1 MKNTLCKPART
12 DLADI
17 IKNSIRIQF
26 VCFLLLGLLALPLSV
41 GARQFLP
48 GSISNVTTNL
58 PVLHHSSRW
67 NRLHLSIALPLR
79 DRVGLTNLL
88 QQLYDPS
95 SANYH
100 QFLTPAQFAARFGPT
115 GSDYESVTKFAKSH
129 GLIVTGR
136 HSNRALL
143 SVEGTVAD
151 IERAFHV
158 SINQYQDPKHSRIF
172 YAPDTAPSLDL
183 DVPVLAVS
191 GLDNYFLPHP
201 CLRPIP
207 AEQTKPNLTGSGP
220 NGGYLGND
228 FRAAYIPGSPVTG
241 TGQTVG
247 LLEFDSGYYQSD
259 ITAYETL
266 AGLPNVPV
274 SAVLLD
280 GYNGAAGGGND
291 EVSLDIE
298 MAVSMAPGLKQV
310 LVYEGSTTD
319 DILNRMA
326 TDDVAK
332 QIGASWTY
340 PTDAGSDQAF
350 LQFAAQGQS
359 FFNASGDSDAYT
371 GTIPTPAD
379 DPNITVVGGTT
390 LTTTGPGGAWESETV
405 WNWGGGTG
413 SSGGISTVIPIPT
426 WQQGINMTV
435 NEGSTT
441 RRNLPDVAMTADNVY
456 VIYGNG
462 HAGAFG
468 GTSCATPLWAGFTAL
483 VNQAA
488 LTNGEPTIGL
498 INPVV
503 YGMGKGSNA
512 LGYTQLFHDITTGN
526 NESSQSP
533 TRFSAV
539 AGYDLCT
546 GWGTPQGSS
555 LLNALAIPEPL
566 RIAPGGSVIFTG
578 PVGGPFTPATQNF
591 SLTNN
596 GVGELNWSLLNTSS
610 WFNVTPPGGTLG
622 TMAVG
627 GFTST
632 VTVRVVPAVTNL
644 PAGGYSA
651 TLLFSNLTDKF
662 AQARVAT
669 LAIVTPPVITSQPA
683 NQALL
688 VGMAANFNVGIANNA
703 LMFYQWQENGTN
715 LTDGGQISGS
725 ATSTLTVSKVT
736 LANVGSYSVNLSN
749 AAGILVSSN
758 AALTIVP
765 SAPVIVQQPTN
776 ETVLPGAPASFS
788 IVVVG
793 NTPYSYFW
801 QLNRTK
807 VSNGANVAGAN
818 TGILT
823 INSAQPVNVGNY
835 IVTISNSLGSVTST
849 GAILST
855 VVVTAPG
862 VTMSTLSSF
871 GSGNSGQ
878 LIYSPL
884 TQARDGN
891 FYGTTIEGGTSGEG
905 TVFRVTTNG
914 SQTTPY
920 SFNGNLGAIP
930 YGGLDLGKD
939 GYLYGTAF
947 TGGNYG
953 DGSLFRITT
962 GGSFQLLTTLN
973 GNNGMFPTAGLVQG
987 SDGNFYG
994 TTLEGGAYGY
1004 GTVFRMTTGGLVTT
1018 LVSFNFTDGGDPS
1031 PVLVEGSDGNFY
1043 GTTEEGG
1050 TNGIGTI
1057 FRMTPSGLLTSLY
1070 SFTGNSD
1077 GAIPIAGL
1085 VQGVDG
1091 NFYGTAYEG
1100 GASFA
1105 GTVFKVTPAG
1115 EFTTLYAFTGGS
1127 DGAYPW
1133 GGLFQ
1138 AADGNLYGTAQSG
1151 GTYGFGTVFQ
1161 MAPAGPLNPLVQFE
1175 GYNGSS
1181 PSAALIQGTDGN
1193 LYGTTQTGGSAG
1205 DGTVFEINL
1214 SGPLQITGQPSDQS
1228 AYLGGSAA
1236 FTVATSGS
1244 GPVSYQWQQDGVN
1257 LTDGGTISGSSTAT
1271 LQISNVVFNDAAL
1284 YSVIVGNAFN
1294 SVTSDY
1300 AVLDVSFSPPA
1311 ITTQPA
1317 SLTRVVGTAAT
1328 FSVTAAGDQPLTYQ
1342 WQMNGINLTN
1352 AGNISGATSSTL
1364 TFSSVT
1370 MSNIGNYSVVV
1381 SNSLFSV
1388 SSKLAGLS
1396 VVTIN
1401 SPSAALTSLRLFN
1414 GTGSGTFPYG
1424 GLIQGKDGYLY
1435 GTTAGGGPSYDGTIF
1450 RATLTG
1456 GITPLYPFNNGS
1468 AGGIPRDSLLQG
1480 TNGNFYATTTEGGA
1494 DGYGAIF
1501 KMSPTALVTP
1511 LYSFTGGSD
1520 GANPPAG
1527 LVQGPDGNFYG
1538 TAYQGGAYSYG
1549 CVYRMTSLGAVTPIY
1564 AFTGAS
1570 DGAYPYAGLFLGR
1583 DGSFNGTTVQGG
1595 AQGDGTVFRITT
1607 NGTLTTLASFSNV
1620 NGGYPQAGVIQG
1632 LDGNLYGTTLN
1643 GGTNGFGTIFSLTT
1657 NGLLTTLCSFAN
1669 TNGRSPAAALVQGTD
1684 GNLYGTTSAG
1694 GAGGQGTAFMVTT
1707 NGTLTTLLWFDGLDG
1722 ASPQSAMVQA
1732 SDGNFY
1738 GTTTFGGVGFNPSAG
1753 GGNGTVFCL
1762 TVPVFI
1768 NRTFSVSSAISSLP
1782 YSATMT
1788 GKSVAPAGDQ
1798 LQFAKVAG
1806 PAWLNVSTNGLL
1818 SGTPAN
1824 ANIGTNIFL
1833 VSLTDTNGVSATASM
1848 SILVIADPPPTFVT
1862 SPFAEPWANLDEDY
1876 SGTIATNATT
1886 LYLAQGDALS
1896 FAIVSG
1902 PAWLSLAAD
1911 GTFSGVPQGVD
1922 AGTNIF
1928 VVSVTNLG
1936 GSSNATFMTIYV
1948 NSPPV
1953 FSPQTFSK
1961 QAATVGVPYYGTIA
1975 TNTTDPDLIA
1985 GDSLSFYKVTGPAW
1999 LDVATNGVLSGT
2011 PSGTDRGAN
2020 SFLLLVVDSG
2030 GLSGIGF
2037 MNLQVN
2043 ADNPPVFAGNPFT
2056 EPPIL
2061 AGQIYSATIATNAS
2075 EPILGDVIT
2084 FSKISGPGWLS
2095 VAGNGNLSGMPLT
2108 ANAGINAFVVSVT
2121 DLGGLSTSATMYVSV
2136 TAIPIYETI
2145 INQGTNSLLTWS
2157 GGVPP
2162 YQVLTTTNPINPVWQ
2177 VLGSPTTSTNAV
2189 VSPTNTCL
2197 FYLIQGQ

>member
-1 MKNTLCKPART
+1 MKNIFCKLART
-12 DLADI
+12 DLANI
-17 IKNSIRIQF
+17 IKSGIRIPF
-26 VCFLLLGLLALPLSV
+26 VSLFLLGSLALTSTA

-48 GSISNVTTNL
+48 ASVSNVTTNL
-58 PVLHHSSRW
+58 PVLRHSSRW

-79 DRVGLTNLL
+79 DRAGLTNLL

-95 SANYH
+95 SVNYH
-100 QFLTPAQFAARFGPT
+100 QFLTPEEFAARFGP
-115 GSDYESVTKFAKSH
+115 SESNYAAVTRFAQSH
-129 GLIVTGR
+129 GLIVTR
-136 HSNRALL
+136 KHSNRALL

-151 IERAFHV
+151 VERAFHV
-158 SINQYQDPKHSRIF
+158 SINQYQDPKSSRTF

-207 AEQTKPNLTGSGP
+207 AEQVKPNLTGSGP
-220 NGGYLGND
+220 SGGYLGND

-241 TGQTVG
+241 SGQTVG
-247 LLEFDSGYYQSD
+247 LLEFDSGYYQND
-259 ITAYETL
+259 ITAYEKL
-266 AGLPNVPV
+266 ASLPNVPV
-274 SAVLLD
+274 SAVLID

-310 LVYEGSTTD
+310 LVYEGSSTD

-340 PTDAGSDQAF
+340 STDAGSDQAF

-390 LTTTGPGGAWESETV
+390 LTTSGPGGAWESETV
-405 WNWGGGTG
+405 WNWGSGTG
-413 SSGGISTVIPIPT
+413 SSGGISTVIPIPS
-426 WQQGINMTV
+426 WQQGINMIA
-435 NEGSTT
+435 NQGSTT

-468 GTSCATPLWAGFTAL
+468 GTSCATPLWAAFTAL
-483 VNQAA
+483 VNQLA
-488 LTNGEPTIGL
+488 LTNGEPTVGF

-503 YGMGKGSNA
+503 YGMGKGSNV
-512 LGYTQLFHDITTGN
+512 LGYTHLFHDIATGN
-526 NESSQSP
+526 NESSESP
-533 TRFSAV
+533 SRFSAV

-546 GWGTPQGSS
+546 GWGTPQGSN

-566 RIAPGGSVIFTG
+566 RITPGGAVVFTG
-578 PVGGPFTPATQNF
+578 PVGGPFTPATQTF
-591 SLTNN
+591 SLTNKAL
-596 GVGELNWSLLNTSS
+596 GSLRWSLVNTSS
-610 WFNVTPPGGTLG
+610 WLTVTPSVGVLTQGGP
-622 TMAVG
+622 AA
-627 GFTST
+627 T
-632 VTVRVVPAVTNL
+632 VTLSVVPEVTNFS
-644 PAGGYSA
+644 AGGYST
-651 TLLFSNLTDKF
+651 TLLFSNWNDTF
-662 AQARVAT
+662 NQSRVAI

-683 NQALL
+683 DQALL
-688 VGMAANFNVGIANNA
+688 VGMAANFNVGIATNA

-715 LTDGGQISGS
+715 LTDGGLFSGS
-725 ATSTLTVSKVT
+725 ATSTLTVSNVT
-736 LANVGSYSVNLSN
+736 LANVGSYSVILSN

-758 AALTIVP
+758 AALTIIP

-776 ETVLPGAPASFS
+776 ETVLPGAPASLS
-788 IVVVG
+788 VAVVG

-801 QLNRTK
+801 QLNGTN

-818 TGILT
+818 SSVLA
-823 INSAQPVNVGNY
+823 INSVQPVNVGDY
-835 IVTISNSLGSVTST
+835 TVTISNALGSVTST
-849 GAILST
+849 SAVLST

-891 FYGTTIEGGTSGEG
+891 FYGTTIEGGYSGEG

-914 SQTTPY
+914 FQTTLY

-939 GYLYGTAF
+939 GYLYGAAF
-947 TGGNYG
+947 SGGYYG
-953 DGSLFRITT
+953 DGSLFRIAT
-962 GGSFQLLTTLN
+962 GGSFLLLTTLN
-973 GNNGMFPTAGLVQG
+973 GNNGMYPTAGLVQG

-1004 GTVFRMTTGGLVTT
+1004 GTVFRMTTGGLLTT
-1018 LVSFNFTDGGDPS
+1018 LVSFNYTDGGYPS
-1031 PVLVEGSDGNFY
+1031 PVLVQGSDGNFY
-1043 GTTEEGG
+1043 GTTENGG

-1057 FRMTPSGLLTSLY
+1057 FKITPSGILTSLY

-1100 GASFA
+1100 GTSFD
-1105 GTVFKVTPAG
+1105 GTVFKVTQTG
-1115 EFTTLYAFTGGS
+1115 EFTTLHTFTGGS

-1138 AADGNLYGTAQSG
+1138 ASDGNLYGTAQSG
-1151 GTYGFGTVFQ
+1151 GTYGYGTVFQ
-1161 MAPAGPLNPLVQFE
+1161 IAPTGPLNPLVQFE
-1175 GYNGSS
+1175 GYNGST

-1193 LYGTTQTGGSAG
+1193 LFGTTQTGGSAG
-1205 DGTVFEINL
+1205 DGTVFKISL
-1214 SGPLQITGQPSDQS
+1214 GGPLQITGQPADQS
-1228 AYLGGSAA
+1228 AYLGGSAT

-1257 LTDGGTISGSSTAT
+1257 LTDGGAISGSSTAT
-1271 LQISNVVFNDAAL
+1271 LQITNVVFNDAAL

-1294 SVTSDY
+1294 SITSDY

-1311 ITTQPA
+1311 ITTQPV
-1317 SLTRVVGTAAT
+1317 SLTRVAGTSAT

-1342 WQMNGINLTN
+1342 WLLNGNALTN
-1352 AGNISGATSSTL
+1352 VGNISGVTTSTL
-1364 TFSSVT
+1364 TISNVT
-1370 MSNIGNYSVVV
+1370 MASIGNYSVVV

-1388 SSKLAGLS
+1388 SSKLAALS
-1396 VVTIN
+1396 VVSVN
-1401 SPSAALTSLRLFN
+1401 SPSAALKTLLFFN
-1414 GTGSGTFPYG
+1414 GTTTGAYPYG
-1424 GLIQGKDGYLY
+1424 GLIQAQNGNLY
-1435 GTTAGGGPSYDGTIF
+1435 GADAGGGSSFDGTLF
-1450 RATLTG
+1450 RTELAG
-1456 GITPLYPFNNGS
+1456 SIAILYDFNDGS
-1468 AGGIPRDSLLQG
+1468 AGGSPRGPLLQDAI
-1480 TNGNFYATTTEGGA
+1480 GNLYATATEGGS
-1494 DGYGAIF
+1494 DGYGAILR
-1501 KMSPTALVTP
+1501 MSPTDAVTP
-1511 LYSFTGGSD
+1511 LYSFTDGSD
-1520 GANPPAG
+1520 GANPSAG
-1527 LVQGPDGNFYG
+1527 LVRGPDGNFYG

-1549 CVYRMTSLGAVTPIY
+1549 SVYRMTPLGVVTPIY
-1564 AFTGAS
+1564 AFTDAN

-1583 DGSFNGTTVQGG
+1583 DGSFYGTTVQGG

-1607 NGTLTTLASFSNV
+1607 SGTLTTLASFTYA
-1620 NGGYPQAGVIQG
+1620 NGSYPQAGVIQG

-1643 GGTNGFGTIFSLTT
+1643 GGTNGFGTVFSLTT

-1669 TNGRSPAAALVQGTD
+1669 TNGSSPAGALVQGTD

-1694 GAGGQGTAFMVTT
+1694 GAGGQGTVFMVTT
-1707 NGTLTTLLWFDGLDG
+1707 NGTLTTLLWFDGLNG
-1722 ASPQSAMVQA
+1722 ASPQAAMVQA

-1738 GTTTFGGVGFNPSAG
+1738 GTTVFGGIGFNPSAG
-1753 GGNGTVFCL
+1753 GGNGTIFCL
-1762 TVPVFI
+1762 TVPVFT
-1768 NRTFSVSSAISSLP
+1768 NRAFSVSSAVSSLP
-1782 YSATMT
+1782 YSSTMT
-1788 GKSVAPAGDQ
+1788 GKTVAPAGDT

-1806 PAWLNVSTNGLL
+1806 PAWLSVSTNGLL

-1824 ANIGTNIFL
+1824 ANIGTNVFL

-1848 SILVIADPPPTFVT
+1848 SILVIADPPPTFIT

-1876 SGTIATNATT
+1876 SGNIATNATT
-1886 LYLAQGDALS
+1886 LYLAQGDVLS

-1911 GTFSGVPQGVD
+1911 GTFSGIPQGVD
-1922 AGTNIF
+1922 AGTNVF

-1936 GSSNATFMTIYV
+1936 GSSNTTVMTIYV

-1953 FSPQTFSK
+1953 FSPQTFGK
-1961 QAATVGVPYYGTIA
+1961 QAATVGVPYYGSIA
-1975 TNTTDPDLIA
+1975 TNAADPDLVA

-1999 LDVATNGVLSGT
+1999 LDVATNGVISGT
-2011 PSGTDRGAN
+2011 PSGTDLGAN

-2037 MNLQVN
+2037 LNLQVN

-2056 EPPIL
+2056 EPSVL

-2075 EPILGDVIT
+2075 DQNFGDVIA
-2084 FSKISGPGWLS
+2084 FSKISGPSWLN
-2095 VAGNGNLSGMPLT
+2095 VAGNGDLSGMPLSS
-2108 ANAGINAFVVSVT
+2108 NAGTNSFVVSAT

-2145 INQGTNSLLTWS
+2145 LNQGTNFLLTWS

-2177 VLGSPTTSTNAV
+2177 VLGSPTTATNVV
-2189 VSPTNTCL
+2189 VSPTSTSL